1 MNLKVNKIV
10 ESYKD
15 NNMNKN
21 ILSYKLKNYYNLNEN
36 ERIYLNNNL

>member
-21 ILSYKLKNYYNLNEN
+21 ILSYKLKNYYNLNED

>member
-1 MNLKVNKIV
+1 MKNLNKIL

-15 NNMNKN
+15 SNMNKVR
-21 ILSYKLKNYYNLNEN
+21 LSYKLKSYYNLNEN